1 MFGQSKAENLKC
13 QIQKLSEV
21 YWNQTAED
29 LIGQKK
35 KEKKKERKEKKQ
47 KKRKENKEFNQI
59 GSNSL

>member
-21 YWNQTAED
+21 YWSQTAED

-35 KEKKKERKEKKQ
+35 KRK
-47 KKRKENKEFNQI
+47 KKRKEGKEIEEKKRKQRV
-59 GSNSL
+59 

>member
-21 YWNQTAED
+21 YWSQTAED

-35 KEKKKERKEKKQ
+35 KEKKRKEGKEIEE
-47 KKRKENKEFNQI
+47 KKRKQRV
-59 GSNSL
+59 